1 MGNSKRDSNRHETT
15 SQEVKSKIERQLW
28 IGKKFLIEAKGTG
41 KNKFSAEKD
50 AEKKFTVKLKEHLNT
65 GILNHSL
72 LPDNLSLAVSKYI
85 PVVFSEKMD
94 NGPENNK
101 YEIIDKKIFLESL
114 SNLSYKKNKT
124 IESITH
130 LEGFENVLSEEFSSS
145 SRLICGLG
153 SGSVLETSITLDH
166 TRGVP
171 YIPGSSLKGICRS
184 VAYARLVQD
193 KKISFDKLEEFEEK
207 FYGEL
212 DVDDKDI
219 LTWQLLFGAQNFK
232 SLLLF
237 IDAYPV
243 KDGQLELDIM
253 NNHYAEYYQD
263 KKAPGD
269 WENPV
274 PIFFLTVKENTAFK
288 FNVFFD
294 NWRWEKI
301 KNEGLKIKK
310 GKEEILLNIDHKAVE
325 GKVKKENFIKE
336 IIKEALENYGVGSK
350 RNVGYGMFKIQNN

>member
-1 MGNSKRDSNRHETT
+1 MGNSKRGSNSHEN
-15 SQEVKSKIERQLW
+15 QRRDVEFKIKRQLW
-28 IGKKFLIEAKGTG
+28 MGEKFIIEAKGTG
-41 KNKFSAEKD
+41 AKAKKD
-50 AEKKFTVKLKEHLNT
+50 AEKNFNKNLMGRLN
-65 GILNHSL
+65 IDSNQSL
-72 LPDNLSLAVSKYI
+72 LPDNLSLALSKYI
-85 PVVFSEKMD
+85 PIIVSDDGSDIGTLIEK
-94 NGPENNK
+94 K
-101 YEIIDKKIFLESL
+101 LFLEQVS
-114 SNLSYKKNKT
+114 KQK
-124 IESITH
+124 IEIPLELKAFNFQ
-130 LEGFENVLSEEFSSS
+130 LEGFKEIFSGAIKNS

>member
-1 MGNSKRDSNRHETT
+1 MRNQGRPESPR
-15 SQEVKSKIERQLW
+15 QEVEFKIKGNCGWVKNSWLKQKGQ
-28 IGKKFLIEAKGTG
+28 GKRYLLQRKML
-41 KNKFSAEKD
+41 KN
-50 AEKKFTVKLKEHLNT
+50 FTKKLKEKLSIVPT
-65 GILNHSL
+65 QSL
-72 LPDNLSLAVSKYI
+72 LPDNLSLALSKYI
-85 PVVFSEKMD
+85 PVVFSEKRND
-94 NGPENNK
+94 EAEKNK
-101 YEIIDKKIFLESL
+101 YEIIDKKIFREPVKSFIQ
-114 SNLSYKKNKT
+114 KNKT

-171 YIPGSSLKGICRS
+171 YIPGSSLKGFVRS